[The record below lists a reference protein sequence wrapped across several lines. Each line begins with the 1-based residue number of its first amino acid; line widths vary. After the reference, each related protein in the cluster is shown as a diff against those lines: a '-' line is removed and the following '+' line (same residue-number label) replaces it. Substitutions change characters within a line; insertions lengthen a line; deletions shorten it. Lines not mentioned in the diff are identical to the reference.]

1 MQSSGRRR
9 PAGLLAVEPQPPLP
23 DEPLRLLV
31 DVVFRPSW
39 WTAAAAVDAGPG
51 NQVVKLDLVHLLHRH
66 LPDTCS
72 TGTGTGTGATG
83 RSRVLAPTIHLRL
96 LAK

>member
-1 MQSSGRRR
+1 MLPSGRRR

-31 DVVFRPSW
+31 DVVFHPTW
-39 WTAAAAVDAGPG
+39 WTAAAAVEDGPG
-51 NQVVKLDLVHLLHRH
+51 NQVVELYLVHLLHRY
-66 LPDTCS
+66 LPDTFS
-72 TGTGTGTGATG
+72 TGTGAGA
-83 RSRVLAPTIHLRL
+83 RRSSRVLAPTIHLRL